1 MSVEQSGDLGLA
13 AEEGSEKTTQRDLDE
28 IHAEAATEVGASAD
42 HQFGRPG
49 RRFDRN
55 APFFVG
61 FIGALGVACAVAL
74 AYLVVAAFQI
84 LVLIGL
90 AFFLAVGLDAGV
102 KWLFEHG
109 VPRWAAIIIVLLA
122 AFGVFALFLTF
133 AVPVAVTQASNLAKE
148 IPGYLHTLESRH
160 TTAGKLNYKY
170 HIISRIQKVLQGSGT
185 SFGSVVGAGEV
196 VLDLVGAVILVVILT
211 VYLLVDLPR
220 VKRGLYQLAP
230 RARRA
235 RMVLLTD
242 AILDGVGGY
251 VLGNIFTSIVAG
263 LGTLVWA
270 LALGIPYAT
279 FLGLLVAL
287 LDLIPIVG
295 STIGGII
302 VSLVAL
308 TVSFPLAV
316 ASAVFYIVYR
326 FLEDYLLT
334 PRVMAHTVA
343 VPALITV
350 VATVIGG
357 ALLGIIGALVA
368 IPVAAAVKL
377 LFDEVAAPSL
387 GER

>member
-1 MSVEQSGDLGLA
+1 MSAEESVDVGLTSDAGSGD
-13 AEEGSEKTTQRDLDE
+13 TTQRTLDQL
-28 IHAEAATEVGASAD
+28 HAEAVAEAGATAAHE
-42 HQFGRPG
+42 FGQPG
-49 RRFDRN
+49 RRFDRRS
-55 APFFVG
+55 PFFVG
-61 FIGALGVACAVAL
+61 FIGTLGAACAFAL
-74 AYLVVAAFQI
+74 AYLVVAAGQV

-90 AFFLAVGLDAGV
+90 AFFLAVGLDPAV
-102 KWLFEHG
+102 RRLYRHG
-109 VPRWAAIIIVLLA
+109 LPRWVSVIVVLA
-122 AFGVFALFLTF
+122 AAFAVFALFLVF
-133 AVPVAVTQASNLAKE
+133 AVPVAVTQASHLAKE
-148 IPGYLHTLESRH
+148 VPGYLHTIENHH
-160 TTAGKLNYKY
+160 TTAGKLNAKY
-170 HIISRIQKVLQGSGT
+170 HIVSRLQKLLQGNGT
-185 SFGSVVGAGEV
+185 SFGAVVGVGKV
-196 VLDLVGAVILVVILT
+196 VLDLVGAVILVIILT
-211 VYLLVDLPR
+211 VYLLADLPR
-220 VKRGLYQLAP
+220 VKRGLYTLAP

-251 VLGNIFTSIVAG
+251 VFGNIVTSLIAG
-263 LGTLVWA
+263 LGTLAWA

-316 ASAVFYIVYR
+316 ATAVFYTVYR

-334 PRVMAHTVA
+334 PRVMAHTVS
-343 VPALITV
+343 VPALVTV
-350 VATVIGG
+350 LATVLGG

-368 IPVAAAVKL
+368 IPVAAAIKL

-387 GER
+387 DER